1 MTLRP
6 VSSQESLPPAPNA
19 ARIEGKNVGISV
31 AMATYNGERYLSEQL
46 DSIARQTLLPDEL
59 VVCDDQSSDSTRAV
73 VENFGQTAP
82 FPVHFHENSQ
92 RLHFA
97 DNFLQAAARCQGDY
111 VAFCDQDDVWLPEKL
126 ERVAEAFDRTGAAL
140 VAHQA
145 LSFTEGS
152 DREESFQFAH
162 HGVLLSDD
170 LFPWHFFFGF
180 ACTFR
185 RDLLD
190 VSPAELRP
198 FDVIDPRRRLAH
210 DRWITFLATMR
221 GVVVALPD
229 ELTRYRQHDTN
240 ESGWMRSGR
249 SAGAAYSAARNRF
262 AYNLAKHLSAARR
275 FIEILEEQIA
285 KREGAD
291 HYDLGRLLDRWR
303 ELDAAY
309 RARLAIAEEDTRAG
323 RIKCWG
329 KAMRDGAYRS
339 SVAERP
345 LPMSAREFTLALIAR
360 PGQRD
365 LAKSM
370 LSQAMYPE

>member
-1 MTLRP
+1 
-6 VSSQESLPPAPNA
+6 
-19 ARIEGKNVGISV
+19 
-31 AMATYNGERYLSEQL
+31 MATYNGERYLPEQL
-46 DSIARQTLLPDEL
+46 ESIAQQTLLPDEL

-73 VENFGQTAP
+73 VEDFGQTAP
-82 FPVHFHENSQ
+82 FPVYFHENPQ

-97 DNFLQAAARCQGDY
+97 DNFLEAAARCRGDY

-126 ERVAEAFDRTGAAL
+126 ERVGAAFDRTGAAL

-152 DREESFQFAH
+152 DREERFQFAH
-162 HGVLLSDD
+162 HGILLPDD

-190 VSPAELRP
+190 VSPSALRP

-210 DRWITFLATMR
+210 DRWITFLATTR
-221 GVVVALPD
+221 GIVVVLPD
-229 ELTRYRQHDTN
+229 ELARYRQHDTN

-275 FIEILEEQIA
+275 FIEILEEQVA
-285 KREGAD
+285 KQGNAD
-291 HYDLGRLLDRWR
+291 RSDLDRLLDRWR
-303 ELDAAY
+303 ELDEAY

-323 RIKCWG
+323 RLKRWG
-329 KAMRDGAYRS
+329 EAMKRGAYRP

-345 LPMSAREFTLALIAR
+345 LPMSARELALAFIAR
-360 PGQRD
+360 PGQRG

-370 LSQAMYPE
+370 LSQAGYPE